1 MAAANFDRALA
12 EILKFEGGYVDHPH
26 DPGGATNLGITI
38 ATLSDWLGRPATKA
52 EVKTLTKV
60 KVAPIYRARYWE
72 VVRASQLPGGVDL
85 ATFDG
90 AVNSGV
96 GRGAKW
102 LQGALGVA
110 ADGKVGPVTLKA
122 AQAAD
127 PVATVK
133 RLCAKRLGFLQGLKT
148 FATFGK
154 GWTRRVAHVEA
165 TAIAW
170 AAAAAGRSTTETL
183 AQEADAADA
192 ASRKAS
198 GGAAASG
205 AGGGAAATQIDP
217 SQADHVA
224 VWIVVA
230 LVVAI
235 VGVAGWLAWRA
246 HVERQRMDALR
257 ALAGKREG

>member
-1 MAAANFDRALA
+1 MVAVNFDRALT
-12 EILKFEGGYVDHPH
+12 EILKFEGGYVDHPL

-52 EVKTLTKV
+52 EVKTLTKD
-60 KVAPIYRARYWE
+60 KVAPIYRARYWDG
-72 VVRASQLPGGVDL
+72 VRASQLPGGVDL

-96 GRGAKW
+96 SRGAKW
-102 LQGALGVA
+102 LQGALGIA
-110 ADGKVGPVTLKA
+110 ADGKVGPVTLQA
-122 AQAAD
+122 AQTAD
-127 PVATVK
+127 PVATV
-133 RLCAKRLGFLQGLKT
+133 RRICAKRLGFLQSLRT

-170 AAAAAGRSTTETL
+170 AATAAGRPASATL
-183 AQEADAADA
+183 AVEADTAE
-192 ASRKAS
+192 ASRKKAA

-217 SQADHVA
+217 SQADQAA
-224 VWIVVA
+224 VWIVIA
-230 LVVAI
+230 LTVAI
-235 VGVAGWLAWRA
+235 IGVAGWLAWRA
-246 HVERQRMDALR
+246 HVERQRTDALR
-257 ALAGKREG
+257 ALADSREG